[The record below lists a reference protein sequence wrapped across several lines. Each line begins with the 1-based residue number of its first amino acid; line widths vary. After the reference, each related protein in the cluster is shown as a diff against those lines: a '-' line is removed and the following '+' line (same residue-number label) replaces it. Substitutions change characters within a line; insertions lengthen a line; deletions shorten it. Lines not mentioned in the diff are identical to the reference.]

1 MPDITKE
8 YHIHG
13 YKYKWNINSKLPI
26 SFDNENNQFIID
38 GNYSYTY
45 INVISKDEIY
55 YNIIQTN
62 IGQVTLY
69 SAEVTTK
76 ENIKKFEPWV
86 IISTM
91 PKNNVPPAMR
101 RNIINTNISV
111 NNFTSTNLNF
121 TSGYKQYYINI
132 YNDYNSE
139 NDTNKTD
146 NIVYTENREN
156 VIISSD

>member
-1 MPDITKE
+1 
-8 YHIHG
+8 
-13 YKYKWNINSKLPI
+13 
-26 SFDNENNQFIID
+26 
-38 GNYSYTY
+38 
-45 INVISKDEIY
+45 
-55 YNIIQTN
+55 
-62 IGQVTLY
+62 
-69 SAEVTTK
+69 
-76 ENIKKFEPWV
+76 
-86 IISTM
+86 M